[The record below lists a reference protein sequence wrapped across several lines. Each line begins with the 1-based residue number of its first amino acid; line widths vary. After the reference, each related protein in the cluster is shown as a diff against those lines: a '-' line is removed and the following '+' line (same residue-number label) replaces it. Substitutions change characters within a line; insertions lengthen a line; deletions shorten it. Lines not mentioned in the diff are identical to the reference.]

1 MYESI
6 LKYIKKYDNSWCKM
20 MNYDNT
26 YISAFDYPLSSNL
39 EPYDL
44 GAYKR
49 FPQHNFVYDKLWIA
63 KSQGLAC
70 GRMENVDIE
79 SRINYPIFI
88 KPRWGH
94 KTSSSRNCF
103 KIESFNEL
111 EKYRSKSDMIW
122 SEYING
128 TERMT
133 DFILIQGRVVYEIT
147 YKYSKDQHGYIEEWK
162 YISPKNKCPIMVYD
176 WVEKH
181 MSGYSGC
188 LNVQYRGYRIIE
200 VGLRLA
206 RGGSYIQS
214 TQNKALIDNINL
226 VADENIW
233 DHNTND
239 QLDYKPFYSFKCYT
253 TSPLYYILP
262 YKITQSILHRFDCM
276 PFFEYY
282 FEPSGNEGMVFLQF
296 THANFER
303 GMKCKKFI
311 ENLVVYCNYI
321 LILALAMAFI
331 MITINFKNNLA
342 YVILLIISIIFL
354 TRFLNP
360 IDVQYKLMKVHKQ
373 NNNSNDE
380 TSSSCQ

>member
-1 MYESI
+1 MYEKL

-20 MNYDNT
+20 MNYDNA

-63 KSQGLAC
+63 KSQDLAC

-122 SEYING
+122 SEYIDG

-147 YKYSKDQHGYIEEWK
+147 YKYSKDQHGYIDEWK
-162 YISPKNKCPIMVYD
+162 YISQKNTCPTMVYD

-181 MSGYSGC
+181 MRGYTGA

-214 TQNKALIDNINL
+214 TQNKNLIDNINSA
-226 VADENIW
+226 VDEGIWNHNI
-233 DHNTND
+233 DND
-239 QLDYKPFYSFKCYT
+239 MDFKPFYSFKCYT
-253 TSPLYYILP
+253 TAPLFYILP
-262 YKITQSILHRFDCM
+262 YKITQSILHRFGCM

-296 THANFER
+296 THGDFER
-303 GMKCKKFI
+303 GMRCKKFI
-311 ENLVVYCNYI
+311 ENLVAYCNYI
-321 LILALAMAFI
+321 LILALVVAFI
-331 MITINFKNNLA
+331 MIALDFKNYLA
-342 YVILLIISIIFL
+342 YFILLLISIIFL

-360 IDVQYKLMKVHKQ
+360 IDVQYKLMKVNKQ
-373 NNNSNDE
+373 Q
-380 TSSSCQ
+380 C

>member
-1 MYESI
+1 MPSDLE
-6 LKYIKKYDNSWCKM
+6 KYITQSLKKITKYEGPWCKRM
-20 MNYDNT
+20 GFFNPYVDPFESF
-26 YISAFDYPLSSNL
+26 ISKNIPDFDHQAFHR
-39 EPYDL
+39 
-44 GAYKR
+44 YKK
-49 FPQHNFVYDKLWIA
+49 HNFVYDKLWIA
-63 KSQGLAC
+63 KSQDLAC

-111 EKYRSKSDMIW
+111 EKYQGKSDMIW
-122 SEYING
+122 SEYIDG

-147 YKYSKDQHGYIEEWK
+147 YKYSKDQHGYIDEWK
-162 YISPKNKCPIMVYD
+162 YISQKNTCPTMVYD

-181 MSGYSGC
+181 MRGYTGA

-214 TQNKALIDNINL
+214 TQNKNLIDNINSA
-226 VADENIW
+226 VDEGIWNHNI
-233 DHNTND
+233 DND
-239 QLDYKPFYSFKCYT
+239 MDFKPFYSFKCYT
-253 TSPLYYILP
+253 TAPLFYILP
-262 YKITQSILHRFDCM
+262 YKITQSILHRFGCM

-296 THANFER
+296 THGDFER
-303 GMKCKKFI
+303 GMQCKKFI
-311 ENLVVYCNYI
+311 ENLVAYCNYI
-321 LILALAMAFI
+321 LMLALIVAFI
-331 MITINFKNNLA
+331 MIALDFKNHLA
-342 YVILLIISIIFL
+342 YFILLLISIIFI

-360 IDVQYKLMKVHKQ
+360 IDVQYKLVKVNKQ
-373 NNNSNDE
+373 Q
-380 TSSSCQ
+380 C

>member
-1 MYESI
+1 MYEFF
-6 LKYIKKYDNSWCKM
+6 LKYIKKYDNLWCKM
-20 MNYDNT
+20 MNYDSI
-26 YISAFDYPLSSNL
+26 YISAFDHPLSYHL

-49 FPQHNFVYDKLWIA
+49 YPKHNFVYDKLWIA
-63 KSQGLAC
+63 KSQDLAC
-70 GRMENVDIE
+70 GRIENINIE

-103 KIESFNEL
+103 KIDSFNEL
-111 EKYRSKSDMIW
+111 EKYQGKPDMIW
-122 SEYING
+122 SEYIDG

-133 DFILIQGRVVYEIT
+133 DFMLVQGRIVYEIT
-147 YKYSKDQHGYIEEWK
+147 YQYSKNQHGYIDEWK
-162 YISPKNKCPIMVYD
+162 YISPKNKCPQMVYD

-181 MSGYSGC
+181 MNGYTGC
-188 LNVQYRGYRIIE
+188 LNVQYRGHRIIE
-200 VGLRLA
+200 VGLRFA

-226 VADENIW
+226 VADENMW
-233 DHNTND
+233 DHNTDD

-262 YKITQSILHRFDCM
+262 YNITKNILRKFDCM

-296 THANFER
+296 THSDFDK
-303 GMKCKKFI
+303 GMKCKRFF
-311 ENLVVYCNYI
+311 EYLVAYCNYI
-321 LILALAMAFI
+321 LLLALIMAII
-331 MITINFKNNLA
+331 MISIDFNNKIG
-342 YVILLIISIIFL
+342 YIVISIVFFIYL
-354 TRFLNP
+354 TRFFNP
-360 IDVQYKLMKVHKQ
+360 IDVQYKLMKVQKQ
-373 NNNSNDE
+373 K
-380 TSSSCQ
+380 